1 MDEVEMVGAVLYAAT
16 DPIRSADSLFNIL
29 STDLDT
35 DAIMAS
41 GFNESLVKALRS
53 NLPRDKRELQ
63 LACARGA
70 GWVLGRR
77 SSPKAAG
84 WELVA
89 SLPAD
94 AHLPLGVRRTT
105 GETIVGLINGAELRL
120 YFAAPY
126 VDPGGVAA
134 IMDAVA
140 AATSRGVTVEI
151 FDPPHWAPAAAA
163 LQGLQSH
170 VRSSGNPRHLLI
182 RRAVPEAPWAHLKV
196 VVADDTVAYL
206 GSANITEAG
215 LMRNLELGVLITG
228 DDVAAIKRLL
238 DLWSQ

>member
-1 MDEVEMVGAVLYAAT
+1 MVGAVLYATA

-29 STDLDT
+29 STDLDSS
-35 DAIMAS
+35 AIRAS
-41 GFNESLVKALRS
+41 GFNESLVNALRS

-77 SSPKAAG
+77 SSPKAAA

-89 SLPAD
+89 SVPTDAPLP
-94 AHLPLGVRRTT
+94 PGVRRTT

-120 YFAAPY
+120 CFAAPY
-126 VDPGGVAA
+126 VDPGGVAT
-134 IMDAVA
+134 IMDAVV
-140 AATSRGVTVEI
+140 AATSRGVMVEI
-151 FDPPHWAPAAAA
+151 FDPPNWAPAGAA
-163 LQGLQSH
+163 LHGLQTH
-170 VRSSGNPRHLLI
+170 IRSSGDPRHLLI
-182 RRAVPEAPWAHLKV
+182 RRAAPDAPWAHLKV
-196 VVADDTVAYL
+196 VVADDRVAYL

-238 DLWSQ
+238 DQWSH